1 MPGYIR
7 IDAVHQGVL
16 SGHKRVHH
24 ILGTGVFVGVS
35 TVRLIAHRH
44 LKTPAIIALAVAVAY
59 IVIIVKTSISLMR
72 PNIGITLDT
81 YGHVLPDLQKTAAK
95 RFDEVL
101 EQKQI
106 TENVSKMLAKTL

>member
-1 MPGYIR
+1 MLVMLIGAYR
-7 IDAVHQGVL
+7 
-16 SGHKRVHH
+16 

-35 TVRLIAHRH
+35 AVRLIAHRH
-44 LKTPAIIALAVAVAY
+44 LDTPAMIALAAAVAS
-59 IVIIVKTSISLMR
+59 IVMIVKTSFSLLR

-81 YGHVLPDLQKTAAK
+81 YSHVLPDLQKTVAK

-106 TENVSKMLAKTL
+106 AANVSKMLAKTL